1 MDTIL
6 SYGLGCESSA
16 ILARWLFE
24 PNTRPCPLSEL
35 IVVTA
40 QTGDEYEDTQELVDE
55 HILPLLRQHGVR
67 YVQVARHGHLEADG
81 ITVLEDSCA
90 PSRLFLEGDYKL
102 SDELRA
108 AGTVPQ
114 FGGEHVC
121 SLKFKAFPIEVWL
134 RDYFRPI
141 HPEGSEVRHAF
152 GYNVEEGRR
161 VAKSEASFEQ
171 RRIAFGF
178 NSHETR
184 RVARAQMYDTP
195 QRIGFYPLVEWNW
208 TRQDCLDYL
217 QGHFGVLWPKSSCV
231 YCPFNSLRE
240 DGIERHK
247 RHTRQL
253 ADALM
258 LEHMSLTLN
267 PRGTL
272 YRDKSLIQIT
282 GESGNVPAIEAYQG
296 TLYRQ
301 PWALYRVRR
310 IYFAARDQ
318 QGNPLPSKKGTAMRC
333 VERLIEGLTSTDAIL
348 RLRTMAETLGQELVE
363 QRKILYLYT
372 ERCGDAYPTR
382 EAFYVAAPAVVDTK
396 ARYGVARFEE
406 HWEQRQQEL
415 FSAAA

>member
-1 MDTIL
+1 M
-6 SYGLGCESSA
+6 
-16 ILARWLFE
+16 
-24 PNTRPCPLSEL
+24 
-35 IVVTA
+35 V
-40 QTGDEYEDTQELVDE
+40 
-55 HILPLLRQHGVR
+55 
-67 YVQVARHGHLEADG
+67 
-81 ITVLEDSCA
+81 
-90 PSRLFLEGDYKL
+90 FLT
-102 SDELRA
+102 

-114 FGGEHVC
+114 FGGEHIC

-134 RDYFRPI
+134 RDYFRPV
-141 HPEGSEVRHAF
+141 HPEGGEVRHAF

-161 VAKSEASFEQ
+161 VAKSEASFES

-178 NSHETR
+178 NADEKR
-184 RVARAQMYDTP
+184 RIARAEMYDTP

-217 QGHFGVLWPKSSCV
+217 QKLFGVVWPKSACI
-231 YCPFNSLRE
+231 YCPFNSLRA
-240 DGIERHK
+240 DGLARHK

-310 IYFAARDQ
+310 IYFAARDE
-318 QGNPLPSKKGTAMRC
+318 QGNPLASKKGTAMRC
-333 VERLIEGLTSTDAIL
+333 VERLEEGLTSADATL
-348 RLRTMAETLGQELVE
+348 RLCAMADALGQALVE
-363 QRKILYLYT
+363 QRNIRYLYT
-372 ERCGDAYPTR
+372 ERCGSAYPTR
-382 EAFYVAAPAVVDTK
+382 EAFYVAAPAVVETK

-406 HWEQRQQEL
+406 HWDQRQQEL
-415 FSAAA
+415 FPVEA

>member
-1 MDTIL
+1 
-6 SYGLGCESSA
+6 
-16 ILARWLFE
+16 
-24 PNTRPCPLSEL
+24 
-35 IVVTA
+35 
-40 QTGDEYEDTQELVDE
+40 
-55 HILPLLRQHGVR
+55 
-67 YVQVARHGHLEADG
+67 
-81 ITVLEDSCA
+81 
-90 PSRLFLEGDYKL
+90 
-102 SDELRA
+102 
-108 AGTVPQ
+108 
-114 FGGEHVC
+114 
-121 SLKFKAFPIEVWL
+121 LKFKAFPIEVWL
-134 RDYFRPI
+134 RDYFQPV
-141 HPEGSEVRHAF
+141 HPEGEVRHAF

-184 RVARAQMYDTP
+184 RIARAQMYDTP

-217 QGHFGVLWPKSSCV
+217 RGLFGVVWPKSACV

-247 RHTRQL
+247 QHTRQL

-282 GESGNVPAIEAYQG
+282 DESGNVPAIEVYQG

-318 QGNPLPSKKGTAMRC
+318 QGNPLASKKGTAMRC
-333 VERLIEGLTSTDAIL
+333 VERLEDGLTSADAIL
-348 RLRTMAETLGQELVE
+348 RLSAMADTLGRQLVE
-363 QRKILYLYT
+363 QRNIRYLYT
-372 ERCGDAYPTR
+372 ERCGADYPTR
-382 EAFYVAAPAVVDTK
+382 EAFYVAAPAVVETK
-396 ARYGVARFEE
+396 ARYGVPRFEE
-406 HWEQRQQEL
+406 YWDQRQQEL
-415 FSAAA
+415 FPAAA

>member
-1 MDTIL
+1 MAWVGTRL
-6 SYGLGCESSA
+6 SQVIS
-16 ILARWLFE
+16 
-24 PNTRPCPLSEL
+24 
-35 IVVTA
+35 
-40 QTGDEYEDTQELVDE
+40 
-55 HILPLLRQHGVR
+55 LPLNHE
-67 YVQVARHGHLEADG
+67 VANWPPRDCSYFIVKIAKF
-81 ITVLEDSCA
+81 
-90 PSRLFLEGDYKL
+90 LFHI
-102 SDELRA
+102 S
-108 AGTVPQ
+108 
-114 FGGEHVC
+114 

-134 RDYFRPI
+134 RDYFRPV
-141 HPEGSEVRHAF
+141 HPEGELRHAF
-152 GYNVEEGRR
+152 GYNVEEVRR

-184 RVARAQMYDTP
+184 RIARAQMYDTP
-195 QRIGFYPLVEWNW
+195 QRIGFYPLVEWSW

-217 QGHFGVLWPKSSCV
+217 QSLFGVVWPKSACV

-253 ADALM
+253 TDALM

-282 GESGNVPAIEAYQG
+282 DESGNVPAIEAYQSS
-296 TLYRQ
+296 LFRQ

-318 QGNPLPSKKGTAMRC
+318 EGNALASKKGTAIRY
-333 VERLIEGLTSTDAIL
+333 VERLVDGLTSKEAIH
-348 RLRTMAETLGQELVE
+348 RLRTMADASGQELVE
-363 QRKILYLYT
+363 QRSILYLYT
-372 ERCGDAYPTR
+372 ERCATSYPTR
-382 EAFYVAAPAVVDTK
+382 EEFYVAAPAVVETK

-406 HWEQRQQEL
+406 HWDQRQQEL
-415 FSAAA
+415 FPVAA